1 MHLFFATEATYA
13 IGFGHF
19 MRCFA
24 LAQEAAAR
32 GVKSTFV
39 LEQISDPVRQRLV
52 GIEANWSM
60 AEPDLLSGCL
70 RQQLDSEDWWVVDSY
85 SIDADFLAAI
95 RSRSRVMVF
104 DDLCALS
111 AYPCDLLVNASQAA
125 HELDYCGKSDG
136 ARLLAGPMWSAIRR
150 EFQLPMQATSKSSQA
165 MVLMLGGSD
174 PRGLTE
180 PVARYLLSRFPTHS
194 LAVVAGPAYRGLES
208 LQRIVAQM
216 DRLSLH
222 VNPENLAELLTSC
235 DLVVTAAGGSVG
247 ELCALGQMAV
257 CLVVVDNQ
265 MAALKQCP
273 YPVVDAR
280 QYLPLNELG
289 DQVAKALGS
298 AHDTLETRARAHKL
312 VDGKGCERILDVM
325 QVF

>member
-39 LEQISDPVRQRLV
+39 LQQISDPVRQRLA

-70 RQQLDSEDWWVVDSY
+70 RQQLDPEDWWVVDSY

-95 RSRSRVMVF
+95 RSRNRVMVF

-111 AYPCDLLVNASQAA
+111 AYPCDLLVNASQTA

-150 EFQLPMQATSKSSQA
+150 EFQLPMQVTSKNSQA

-180 PVARYLLSRFPTHS
+180 PMARYLLSRFPTHS

-208 LQRIVAQM
+208 LQRMVAQM

-265 MAALKQCP
+265 VAALKQCP

-280 QYLPLNELG
+280 QCLPLDELG

-298 AHDTLETRARAHKL
+298 AQATLEARARAHKL

-325 QVF
+325 QAF

>member
-1 MHLFFATEATYA
+1 
-13 IGFGHF
+13 
-19 MRCFA
+19 
-24 LAQEAAAR
+24 
-32 GVKSTFV
+32 
-39 LEQISDPVRQRLV
+39 
-52 GIEANWSM
+52 
-60 AEPDLLSGCL
+60 
-70 RQQLDSEDWWVVDSY
+70 
-85 SIDADFLAAI
+85 
-95 RSRSRVMVF
+95 
-104 DDLCALS
+104 
-111 AYPCDLLVNASQAA
+111 
-125 HELDYCGKSDG
+125 
-136 ARLLAGPMWSAIRR
+136 
-150 EFQLPMQATSKSSQA
+150 

-180 PVARYLLSRFPTHS
+180 PVAKYLLSRFPTYS

-208 LQRIVAQM
+208 LQRMVAEM

-222 VNPENLAELLTSC
+222 VNPENLAEILTSC

-265 MAALKQCP
+265 IAALRQCP

-280 QYLPLNELG
+280 QCLLLDELG

-298 AHDTLETRARAHKL
+298 AQATLETRARAHKL

-325 QVF
+325 QAF